1 MRSTQ
6 SNDIASWLQINL
18 YKADRVE
25 SMTESSSHKE
35 PIQKLEELSL
45 NSWPAL
51 KTIYYD
57 GWIVRFANRVTN
69 RSNSVWP
76 LYPSKLDTEAKITPC
91 EFFYTEQGQPAVFR
105 IASTGSIPPLDD
117 ILDKRNY
124 SIVTPTSVQTMSLNA
139 VPSEIDSDIVVET
152 HLSDNWFE
160 NDCRLLGL
168 PLDRSQTYRTI
179 LESIALPCC
188 FASINRDG
196 KPVTVAIAV
205 RQQDW
210 VGLYG
215 MFTETTY
222 RGRGLGRK
230 MLHGL
235 LGWGKS
241 AGASNA
247 YLHVE
252 IDNAVARG
260 LYEKLGFHEV
270 YRYWYRVQSPSGS
283 T

>member
-1 MRSTQ
+1 
-6 SNDIASWLQINL
+6 
-18 YKADRVE
+18 
-25 SMTESSSHKE
+25 MTTNSDSDNA
-35 PIQKLEELSL
+35 IQKLEELSL

-69 RSNSVWP
+69 RGNSVWP
-76 LYPSKLDTEAKITPC
+76 LSSSTLDIEAKINAC
-91 EFFYTEQGQPAVFR
+91 ESFYAEQDQPAVFR
-105 IASTGSIPPLDD
+105 IASEGSAPPLDD
-117 ILDKRNY
+117 SLDKRGY

-152 HLSDNWFE
+152 HVSDDWFD
-160 NDCRLLGL
+160 NDCRLLGT
-168 PLDRSQTYRTI
+168 SNEKKQTYRAI
-179 LESIALPCC
+179 LESIPLSCC
-188 FASINRDG
+188 FASINHDG
-196 KPVTVAIAV
+196 KPVMVAIAV
-205 RQQDW
+205 CQQDW

-215 MFTETTY
+215 MFTEATY

-252 IDNAVARG
+252 TDNATAVG
-260 LYEKLGFHEV
+260 LYERLGFREV
-270 YRYWYRVQSPSGS
+270 YRYWYRVQPPSGNA
-283 T
+283 